1 MRVLRH
7 KSVKASFRFA
17 FFVMVALNVAG
28 MGYVVAR
35 MVGGG

>member
-7 KSVKASFRFA
+7 TSVKTSFRFA

-28 MGYVVAR
+28 MRYVVAR
-35 MVGGG
+35 MVRGT

>member
-1 MRVLRH
+1 MLVLRH
-7 KSVKASFRFA
+7 KSVKTSFRIV

-28 MGYVVAR
+28 VGYAVAR